1 MADSVTQLAA
11 TAVRSYG
18 KNTVTLKPFEHIYT
32 CNTGDLIPAFATALV
47 NPGSTWRI
55 TTSILARL
63 NTSRFPTVARGWIE
77 YMWVYVPHIQVWEH
91 WNNLMGEN
99 TESAWVSQTTYSV
112 PKINL
117 TEAVANGS
125 VLDHLGIVPGLSGV
139 KLGALTLRAY
149 LWALDQIARD
159 QNIEEPFAPDTG
171 DGDIN
176 YTAEGDFKVGG
187 KPYQINRKADYFSTC
202 LPEPQKGPD
211 VYLPLGVSAPIEGKI
226 GITSW
231 AETLKATGHAA
242 VHIVRNSDGATLNPT
257 STNGVRPIGYRS
269 GGILTT
275 TNFTGN
281 STEGSTGTNITF
293 DNLYGSTSTNN
304 LLPDNF
310 KPLEANLNEAIAPE
324 LQAVRNAFVT
334 KHIYERDAR
343 SGTRAPEQLWATW
356 GVEVD
361 PLEMG
366 RPRILDMGRFPIEFE
381 QVEQTS
387 STQEDSP
394 QGTLTAFGYTNNR
407 SDEQTFSFKYHGTL
421 LCLCAIRFEHKYQ
434 YGIAQEYLK
443 FERFDF
449 WDPAMAGLGDQPVY
463 NYELYATPENINN
476 KSIFGYQVRGAEYRN
491 FPSLVTGQVR
501 SNYEQSLDYVHMADK
516 YTSTPTLSPAWM
528 KENPDNVDRTIFV
541 SSSVANQW
549 LVDFVA
555 QFTITDQLPLYSIP
569 GIDRL

>member
-1 MADSVTQLAA
+1 MTDSVTQLAA

-32 CNTGDLIPAFATALV
+32 CNTGDLIPTFATALV

-211 VYLPLGVSAPIEGKI
+211 VYLPLGVSAP
-226 GITSW
+226 
-231 AETLKATGHAA
+231 
-242 VHIVRNSDGATLNPT
+242 VYT
-257 STNGVRPIGYRS
+257 STSNNAQNSSNEPIHWMRKD
-269 GGILTT
+269 GG
-275 TNFTGN
+275 
-281 STEGSTGTNITF
+281 NITASNIMATPF
-293 DNLYGSTSTNN
+293 SNNNTIANTMLSSGSVTAQSNTFLTPVNLFADMNQ
-304 LLPDNF
+304 
-310 KPLEANLNEAIAPE
+310 ANAPE

-343 SGTRAPEQLWATW
+343 SGTRAPEQLWAEW
-356 GVEVD
+356 GIEVD

-463 NYELYATPENINN
+463 NYELYATTENINE

>member
-211 VYLPLGVSAPIEGKI
+211 VYLPLGTNAPVITGEIFNQEIQQSSRAMRLNRTDGSTLQTNLHLI
-226 GITSW
+226 GINGTGIVHDSTTSGTI
-231 AETLKATGHAA
+231 AQQT
-242 VHIVRNSDGATLNPT
+242 PT
-257 STNGVRPIGYRS
+257 TIGLRP
-269 GGILTT
+269 T
-275 TNFTGN
+275 
-281 STEGSTGTNITF
+281 
-293 DNLYGSTSTNN
+293 NLYA
-304 LLPDNF
+304 DM
-310 KPLEANLNEAIAPE
+310 KQAVAPE

-343 SGTRAPEQLWATW
+343 SGTRAPEQLWAEW

-387 STQEDSP
+387 STKEDSP